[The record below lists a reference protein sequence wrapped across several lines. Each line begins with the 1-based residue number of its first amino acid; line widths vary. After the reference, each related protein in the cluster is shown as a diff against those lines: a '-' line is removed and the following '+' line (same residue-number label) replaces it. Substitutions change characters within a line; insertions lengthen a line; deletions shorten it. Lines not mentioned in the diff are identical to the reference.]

1 MVSQILSS
9 ISFFLSF
16 SIHFCCIIVKSTSI
30 LQFPL
35 FFSSFFSQNRNRNPN
50 SFCNFLFFFLTNPI
64 VSQDKSSISSVAF
77 YILYATI
84 GNVYLFYFITSVHC
98 LQGLAL
104 HTFCQFDLDVPYQ
117 IKHTYISPILILSRT
132 FQFYI
137 SYVHFLTLLTFFIKQ
152 LCFFCLCFVEKHRNK
167 TQLPCRH

>member
-35 FFSSFFSQNRNRNPN
+35 FFSSFFSQNRNPN

-132 FQFYI
+132 FFNITYIFYQTTLF
-137 SYVHFLTLLTFFIKQ
+137 FLSL
-152 LCFFCLCFVEKHRNK
+152 FC
-167 TQLPCRH
+167 